1 MAGGKDIHEV
11 TNEAVGQVIART
23 ERDII
28 RAYSEMIRRVL
39 KKLPLVNMG
48 FVKGDG
54 KTWED
59 LRKHPMFRKALHE
72 EVERMTERWE
82 RATREGI
89 GRGWWM
95 GERESDAVVDGYF
108 AGRSVPRGLRN
119 SYKHRNNK
127 ALQAFLTRGNGFYS
141 RRVWQEGE
149 RVERHLC
156 DSIAEGLTEGMSA
169 QKMSRKIR
177 EDLRYPDKLFRRVR
191 NKYGELVLSRNA
203 RAFHPGQGVYRS
215 SYKNAMRLARTEINT
230 AYRTADHERWQE
242 MDFVKGIRV
251 SLSNNHTCNGVPF
264 RDICD
269 DLQGVYPKGFKFTS
283 WHPMCRCVATPIM
296 EDFEEFLKRKING
309 GEARKGVEEVP
320 RNFKD
325 WVRNNGARIE
335 EAGERGR
342 VPYFLKDNARLVD
355 KGCGTNLELPLLKKD
370 TERIMAKAKEVG
382 DEVQATAERIAGRY
396 GATCT
401 PINYKS
407 EQSIMRKVMTERNS
421 YPAFSVSSLKD
432 TARTTIIAERKDIDS
447 IIDELSKEPSVKL
460 FQRDT
465 GKSAVKRQTADRYM
479 GYTGT
484 IVNLKMPNGLLAEV
498 QVNTPKMIYAK
509 EPREIAEQL
518 IGKEKW
524 LDIRRETGLEGGL
537 GHKLYE
543 RMRVLANGSKEYQK
557 LVRQSIEYYAH
568 FQD

>member
-1 MAGGKDIHEV
+1 MAGGKNIHEV
-11 TNEAVGQVIART
+11 TNEAVGRVIART

-95 GERESDAVVDGYF
+95 GERESDAIVDGYF
-108 AGRSVPRGLRN
+108 AGRSVPKGLRD

-127 ALQAFLTRGNGFYS
+127 ALQAFLQRGGGFYS

-156 DSIAEGLTEGMSA
+156 DSIAEGLSEGMST
-169 QKMSRKIR
+169 QKLSRKIR

-191 NKYGELVLSRNA
+191 NKYGELVLSKNA

-242 MDFVKGIRV
+242 LDFVKGIRV

-269 DLQGVYPKGFKFTS
+269 DLQGVYPKGFKFTG
-283 WHPMCRCVATPIM
+283 WHPQCRCIATPIM
-296 EDFEEFLKRKING
+296 EDFEGFLKRKING

-320 RNFKD
+320 KNFKE

-335 EAGERGR
+335 EAGERGKL
-342 VPYFLKDNARLVD
+342 PYFLNDN
-355 KGCGTNLELPLLKKD
+355 KELWINTHQNECITKLLDGKEPPIKHTKQEIVVAD
-370 TERIMAKAKEVG
+370 PKRFRRAIAKEKIRNKNGWMVDVHDDYSEEKCFLTKDGKAGVAVTKDGDIVSLFSSVG
-382 DEVQATAERIAGRY
+382 GDHRSEKLIMMAIENGGCKCDCYGGGLENIYRKFGAEAVGRVKFNREY
-396 GATCT
+396 APDAWKLLPDGDPRKKEYDVVAMIF
-401 PINYKS
+401 PKS
-407 EQSIMRKVMTERNS
+407 VKE
-421 YPAFSVSSLKD
+421 SVDLWKSLD
-432 TARTTIIAERKDIDS
+432 TIK
-447 IIDELSKEPSVKL
+447 LSEVKL
-460 FQRDT
+460 FGDYDEMIKFRD
-465 GKSAVKRQTADRYM
+465 S
-479 GYTGT
+479 
-484 IVNLKMPNGLLAEV
+484 LL
-498 QVNTPKMIYAK
+498 
-509 EPREIAEQL
+509 
-518 IGKEKW
+518 
-524 LDIRRETGLEGGL
+524 D
-537 GHKLYE
+537 
-543 RMRVLANGSKEYQK
+543 
-557 LVRQSIEYYAH
+557 
-568 FQD
+568 

>member
-1 MAGGKDIHEV
+1 MAGGKNIHEV
-11 TNEAVGQVIART
+11 TNEAVGRVIART

-95 GERESDAVVDGYF
+95 GERESDAIVDGYF
-108 AGRSVPRGLRN
+108 AGRSVPKGLRD

-127 ALQAFLTRGNGFYS
+127 ALQAFLQRGGGFYS

-156 DSIAEGLTEGMSA
+156 DSIAEGLSEGMSA
-169 QKMSRKIR
+169 QKLSRKIR

-191 NKYGELVLSRNA
+191 NKYGELVLSKNA

-242 MDFVKGIRV
+242 LDFVKGIRV

-269 DLQGVYPKGFKFTS
+269 DLQGVYPKGFKFTG
-283 WHPMCRCVATPIM
+283 WHPQCRCIATPIM
-296 EDFEEFLKRKING
+296 EDFEGFLKRKING

-320 RNFKD
+320 KNFKE

-335 EAGERGR
+335 EAGERGKL
-342 VPYFLKDNARLVD
+342 PYFLNDN
-355 KGCGTNLELPLLKKD
+355 KELWIN
-370 TERIMAKAKEVG
+370 THQNERITKLLDGKEPPIKHTKQEIVVADPKRFRRAIAKEKIRNKNGWMVDVHDDYSEEKCFLTKDGKAGVAVTKDGDIVSLFSSVG
-382 DEVQATAERIAGRY
+382 GDHRSEKLIMMAIENGGCKCDCYGGGLENIYRKFGAEAVGRVKFNREY
-396 GATCT
+396 APDAWKLLPDGDPRKKEYDVVAMIF
-401 PINYKS
+401 PKS
-407 EQSIMRKVMTERNS
+407 VKE
-421 YPAFSVSSLKD
+421 SVDLWKSLD
-432 TARTTIIAERKDIDS
+432 TIK
-447 IIDELSKEPSVKL
+447 LSEVKL
-460 FQRDT
+460 FGDYDEMIKFRD
-465 GKSAVKRQTADRYM
+465 S
-479 GYTGT
+479 
-484 IVNLKMPNGLLAEV
+484 LL
-498 QVNTPKMIYAK
+498 
-509 EPREIAEQL
+509 
-518 IGKEKW
+518 
-524 LDIRRETGLEGGL
+524 D
-537 GHKLYE
+537 
-543 RMRVLANGSKEYQK
+543 
-557 LVRQSIEYYAH
+557 
-568 FQD
+568 

>member
-11 TNEAVGQVIART
+11 TNEAVGRVIART

-95 GERESDAVVDGYF
+95 GERESDAIVDGYF
-108 AGRSVPRGLRN
+108 AGRSVPKGLRD

-127 ALQAFLTRGNGFYS
+127 ALQAFLQRGGGFYS

-156 DSIAEGLTEGMSA
+156 DSIAEGLSEGMSA
-169 QKMSRKIR
+169 QKLSRKIR
-177 EDLRYPDKLFRRVR
+177 EDLWYPDKLFRRVR
-191 NKYGELVLSRNA
+191 NKYGELVLSKNA

-242 MDFVKGIRV
+242 LDFVKGIRV

-269 DLQGVYPKGFKFTS
+269 DLQGVYPKGFKFTG
-283 WHPMCRCVATPIM
+283 WHPQCRCIATPIM
-296 EDFEEFLKRKING
+296 EDFEGFLKRKING

-320 RNFKD
+320 KNFKE

-335 EAGERGR
+335 EAGERGKL
-342 VPYFLKDNARLVD
+342 PYFLNDN
-355 KGCGTNLELPLLKKD
+355 KELWIN
-370 TERIMAKAKEVG
+370 THQNERITKLLDGKEPPIKHTKQEIVVADPKRFRRAIAKEKIRNKNGWMVDVHDDYSEEKCFLTKDGKAGVAVTKDGDIVSLFSSVG
-382 DEVQATAERIAGRY
+382 GDHRSEKLIMMAIENGGCKCDCYGGGLENIYRKFGAEAVGRVKFNREY
-396 GATCT
+396 APDAWKLLPDGDPRKKEYDVVAMIF
-401 PINYKS
+401 PKS
-407 EQSIMRKVMTERNS
+407 VKE
-421 YPAFSVSSLKD
+421 SVDLWKSLD
-432 TARTTIIAERKDIDS
+432 TIK
-447 IIDELSKEPSVKL
+447 LSEVKL
-460 FQRDT
+460 FGDYDEMIKFRD
-465 GKSAVKRQTADRYM
+465 S
-479 GYTGT
+479 
-484 IVNLKMPNGLLAEV
+484 LL
-498 QVNTPKMIYAK
+498 
-509 EPREIAEQL
+509 
-518 IGKEKW
+518 
-524 LDIRRETGLEGGL
+524 D
-537 GHKLYE
+537 
-543 RMRVLANGSKEYQK
+543 
-557 LVRQSIEYYAH
+557 
-568 FQD
+568 

>member
-11 TNEAVGQVIART
+11 TNEAVGRVIART

-48 FVKGDG
+48 FIKGDG

-95 GERESDAVVDGYF
+95 GERESDAIVDGYF
-108 AGRSVPRGLRN
+108 AGRSVPKGLRN

-127 ALQAFLTRGNGFYS
+127 ALQAFLKRDGGFYS

-149 RVERHLC
+149 RAERHLC
-156 DSIAEGLTEGMSA
+156 DSIAEGLSEGMSA
-169 QKMSRKIR
+169 QELSRKIR

-191 NKYGELVLSRNA
+191 NKYGELVLSKNA

-242 MDFVKGIRV
+242 LDFVKGIRV

-283 WHPMCRCVATPIM
+283 WHPCCRCIATPIM
-296 EDFEEFLKRKING
+296 EDFEEFLKRKIDG

-320 RNFKD
+320 KNFKE

-335 EAGERGR
+335 EAGERGKL
-342 VPYFLKDNARLVD
+342 PYFLNDN
-355 KGCGTNLELPLLKKD
+355 KKLWIN
-370 TERIMAKAKEVG
+370 THQNERITKLLDGKEPPIKHTKQEIVVADPKRFRRAIAKEKIRNKNGWMVDVHADYSEEKCFLTKDGKAGVAVTKDG
-382 DEVQATAERIAGRY
+382 DIV
-396 GATCT
+396 
-401 PINYKS
+401 S
-407 EQSIMRKVMTERNS
+407 LFS
-421 YPAFSVSSLKD
+421 SVSRDHRSEKLIMMAIENGGCKCD
-432 TARTTIIAERKDIDS
+432 CYGGGLQNIYRRFGAEAVGRTPFNREYAPPAWKALPDGDPRKQEWDVVAMIFPKS
-447 IIDELSKEPSVKL
+447 VRESVKL
-460 FQRDT
+460 WYKDARVDLSTIRLFDDYEEMLKFRD
-465 GKSAVKRQTADRYM
+465 S
-479 GYTGT
+479 
-484 IVNLKMPNGLLAEV
+484 LL
-498 QVNTPKMIYAK
+498 
-509 EPREIAEQL
+509 
-518 IGKEKW
+518 
-524 LDIRRETGLEGGL
+524 
-537 GHKLYE
+537 
-543 RMRVLANGSKEYQK
+543 
-557 LVRQSIEYYAH
+557 
-568 FQD
+568 

>member
-11 TNEAVGQVIART
+11 TNEAVGRVIART

-95 GERESDAVVDGYF
+95 GERESDAIVDGYF

-127 ALQAFLTRGNGFYS
+127 ALQAFLKRGGGFYS

-156 DSIAEGLTEGMSA
+156 DSIAEGLSEGMSA
-169 QKMSRKIR
+169 QKLSRKIR

-191 NKYGELVLSRNA
+191 NKYGELVLSKNA

-242 MDFVKGIRV
+242 LDFVKGIRV

-269 DLQGVYPKGFKFTS
+269 DLQGVYPKGFKFTH
-283 WHPMCRCVATPIM
+283 WHPQCRCIATPIM

-320 RNFKD
+320 KNFKE

-335 EAGERGR
+335 EAGERGKL
-342 VPYFLKDNARLVD
+342 PYFLNDN
-355 KGCGTNLELPLLKKD
+355 KELWIN
-370 TERIMAKAKEVG
+370 THQNERITKLLDGKEPPIKHTKQEIVVADPERFRRAIAKEKIRNKNGWMVDVHDDYSEEKCFLTKDGKAGVAVTKDGDIVSLFSSVG
-382 DEVQATAERIAGRY
+382 GDNRSEKLIMMAIENGGCKCDCYGGGLQNIYARFGAEAVGR
-396 GATCT
+396 T
-401 PINYKS
+401 PFNREYAPEAWKLLPDGDPRKQEYDVVAMIFPKS
-407 EQSIMRKVMTERNS
+407 VRE
-421 YPAFSVSSLKD
+421 
-432 TARTTIIAERKDIDS
+432 
-447 IIDELSKEPSVKL
+447 SVKL
-460 FQRDT
+460 WDKGRKIDLDTIRLFGDYDEMLKFRD
-465 GKSAVKRQTADRYM
+465 S
-479 GYTGT
+479 
-484 IVNLKMPNGLLAEV
+484 LL
-498 QVNTPKMIYAK
+498 
-509 EPREIAEQL
+509 
-518 IGKEKW
+518 
-524 LDIRRETGLEGGL
+524 
-537 GHKLYE
+537 
-543 RMRVLANGSKEYQK
+543 
-557 LVRQSIEYYAH
+557 
-568 FQD
+568 

>member
-1 MAGGKDIHEV
+1 MGKDIHEV
-11 TNEAVGQVIART
+11 TNEAVGRVIART

-82 RATREGI
+82 QATREGI

-95 GERESDAVVDGYF
+95 GERESDAIVDGYF

-127 ALQAFLTRGNGFYS
+127 ALQAFLKRDGRFYS

-156 DSIAEGLTEGMSA
+156 DSIAEGLSEGMSA
-169 QKMSRKIR
+169 QKLSRKIR

-191 NKYGELVLSRNA
+191 NKYGELVLSKNA

-242 MDFVKGIRV
+242 LDFVKGIRV

-269 DLQGVYPKGFKFTS
+269 DLQGVYPKGFKFTH
-283 WHPMCRCVATPIM
+283 WHPQCRCIATPIM
-296 EDFEEFLKRKING
+296 EDFEDFLKRKING

-320 RNFKD
+320 KNFKE
-325 WVRNNGARIE
+325 WIRNNGARIE
-335 EAGERGR
+335 EAGESGKL
-342 VPYFLKDNARLVD
+342 PYFLNDN
-355 KGCGTNLELPLLKKD
+355 KELWIN
-370 TERIMAKAKEVG
+370 THQNERITKLLDGKEPPIKHTKQEIVVADPKRFRRAIAKEKIRNKNGWMVDVHDDYSEEKCFLTKDGKAGVAVTKDGDIVSLFSSVG
-382 DEVQATAERIAGRY
+382 GDHRSEKLIMMAIENGGCKCDCYGGGLENIYRKFGAEAVGRVKFNREY
-396 GATCT
+396 APDAWKLLPDGDPRKKEYDVVAMIF
-401 PINYKS
+401 PKS
-407 EQSIMRKVMTERNS
+407 VKE
-421 YPAFSVSSLKD
+421 SVDLWKSLD
-432 TARTTIIAERKDIDS
+432 TIK
-447 IIDELSKEPSVKL
+447 LSEVKL
-460 FQRDT
+460 FGDYDEMIKFRD
-465 GKSAVKRQTADRYM
+465 S
-479 GYTGT
+479 
-484 IVNLKMPNGLLAEV
+484 LL
-498 QVNTPKMIYAK
+498 
-509 EPREIAEQL
+509 
-518 IGKEKW
+518 
-524 LDIRRETGLEGGL
+524 D
-537 GHKLYE
+537 
-543 RMRVLANGSKEYQK
+543 
-557 LVRQSIEYYAH
+557 
-568 FQD
+568 

>member
-11 TNEAVGQVIART
+11 TNEAVGRVIART

-82 RATREGI
+82 QATREGI

-95 GERESDAVVDGYF
+95 GERESDAIVDGYF

-127 ALQAFLTRGNGFYS
+127 SLQAFLKRGGGFYS

-156 DSIAEGLTEGMSA
+156 DSIAEGLSEGMSA
-169 QKMSRKIR
+169 QKLSRKIR

-191 NKYGELVLSRNA
+191 NKYGELVLSKNA

-242 MDFVKGIRV
+242 LDFVKGIRV

-269 DLQGVYPKGFKFTS
+269 DLQGVYPKGFKFTH
-283 WHPMCRCVATPIM
+283 WHPQCRCIATPIM

-320 RNFKD
+320 KNFKE

-335 EAGERGR
+335 EAGERGKL
-342 VPYFLKDNARLVD
+342 PYFLNDN
-355 KGCGTNLELPLLKKD
+355 KELWIN
-370 TERIMAKAKEVG
+370 THQNERITKLLDGKEPPIKHTKQEIVVADPERFRRAIAKEKVRNKNGWMVDVHDDYSEEKCFLTKDGKAGVAVTKDGDIVSLFSSVG
-382 DEVQATAERIAGRY
+382 GDNRSEKLIMMAIENGGCKCDCYGGGLQNIYARFGAEAVGR
-396 GATCT
+396 T
-401 PINYKS
+401 PFNREYAPDAWKLLPDGDPRKKEYDVVAMIFPKS
-407 EQSIMRKVMTERNS
+407 VKE
-421 YPAFSVSSLKD
+421 SVDLWKSLD
-432 TARTTIIAERKDIDS
+432 TIK
-447 IIDELSKEPSVKL
+447 LSEVKL
-460 FQRDT
+460 FGDYDEMIKFRD
-465 GKSAVKRQTADRYM
+465 S
-479 GYTGT
+479 
-484 IVNLKMPNGLLAEV
+484 LL
-498 QVNTPKMIYAK
+498 
-509 EPREIAEQL
+509 
-518 IGKEKW
+518 
-524 LDIRRETGLEGGL
+524 D
-537 GHKLYE
+537 
-543 RMRVLANGSKEYQK
+543 
-557 LVRQSIEYYAH
+557 
-568 FQD
+568 

>member
-1 MAGGKDIHEV
+1 MAGGKNIHEV
-11 TNEAVGQVIART
+11 TNEAVGRVIART

-95 GERESDAVVDGYF
+95 GERESDAIVDGYF
-108 AGRSVPRGLRN
+108 AGRSVPKGLRD

-127 ALQAFLTRGNGFYS
+127 ALQAFLQRGGGFYS

-156 DSIAEGLTEGMSA
+156 DSIAEGLSEGMST
-169 QKMSRKIR
+169 QKLSRKIR

-191 NKYGELVLSRNA
+191 NKYGELVLSKNA

-242 MDFVKGIRV
+242 LDFVKGIRV

-269 DLQGVYPKGFKFTS
+269 DLQGVYPKGFKFTG
-283 WHPMCRCVATPIM
+283 WHPQCRCIATPIM
-296 EDFEEFLKRKING
+296 EDFEGFLKRKING

-320 RNFKD
+320 KNFKE

-335 EAGERGR
+335 EAGERGKL
-342 VPYFLKDNARLVD
+342 PYFLNDN
-355 KGCGTNLELPLLKKD
+355 KELWINTHQNECITKLLDGKEPPIKHTKQEIVVAD
-370 TERIMAKAKEVG
+370 PKRFRRAIAKEKIRNKNGWMVDVHDDYSEEKCFLTKDGKAGVAVTKDGDIVSLFSSVG
-382 DEVQATAERIAGRY
+382 GDHRSEKLIMMAIENGGCKCDCYGGGLENIYRKFGAEAVGRVKFNREY
-396 GATCT
+396 APDAWKLLPDGDPRKKEYDVVAMIF
-401 PINYKS
+401 PKS
-407 EQSIMRKVMTERNS
+407 VKE
-421 YPAFSVSSLKD
+421 SVDLWKSLD
-432 TARTTIIAERKDIDS
+432 TIK
-447 IIDELSKEPSVKL
+447 LSEVKL
-460 FQRDT
+460 FGDYDEMIKSRD
-465 GKSAVKRQTADRYM
+465 S
-479 GYTGT
+479 
-484 IVNLKMPNGLLAEV
+484 LL
-498 QVNTPKMIYAK
+498 
-509 EPREIAEQL
+509 
-518 IGKEKW
+518 
-524 LDIRRETGLEGGL
+524 D
-537 GHKLYE
+537 
-543 RMRVLANGSKEYQK
+543 
-557 LVRQSIEYYAH
+557 
-568 FQD
+568 

>member
-1 MAGGKDIHEV
+1 MGKDIHEV
-11 TNEAVGQVIART
+11 TNEAVGRVIART

-95 GERESDAVVDGYF
+95 GERESDAIVDGYF
-108 AGRSVPRGLRN
+108 AGRSVPKGLRD

-127 ALQAFLTRGNGFYS
+127 ALQAFLQRGGGFYS

-156 DSIAEGLTEGMSA
+156 DSIAEGLSEGMSA
-169 QKMSRKIR
+169 QKLSRKIR
-177 EDLRYPDKLFRRVR
+177 EDLWYPDKLFRRVR
-191 NKYGELVLSRNA
+191 NKYGELVLSKNA

-242 MDFVKGIRV
+242 LDFVKGIRV

-269 DLQGVYPKGFKFTS
+269 DLQGVYPKGFKFTH
-283 WHPMCRCVATPIM
+283 WHPSCRCIATPIM

-320 RNFKD
+320 KNFKE

-335 EAGERGR
+335 EAGERGKL
-342 VPYFLKDNARLVD
+342 PYFLNDN
-355 KGCGTNLELPLLKKD
+355 KELWIN
-370 TERIMAKAKEVG
+370 THQNERITKLLDGKEPPIKHTKQEIVVADPKRFRRAIAKEKIRNKNGWMVDVHDDYSEEKCFLTKDGKAGVAVTKDGDIVSLFSSVG
-382 DEVQATAERIAGRY
+382 GDHRSEKLIMMAIENGGCKCDCYGGGLENIYRKFGAEAVGRVKFNREY
-396 GATCT
+396 APDAWKLLPDGDPRKKEYDVVAMIF
-401 PINYKS
+401 PKS
-407 EQSIMRKVMTERNS
+407 VKE
-421 YPAFSVSSLKD
+421 SVDLWKSLD
-432 TARTTIIAERKDIDS
+432 TIK
-447 IIDELSKEPSVKL
+447 LSEVKL
-460 FQRDT
+460 FGDYDEMIKFRD
-465 GKSAVKRQTADRYM
+465 S
-479 GYTGT
+479 
-484 IVNLKMPNGLLAEV
+484 LL
-498 QVNTPKMIYAK
+498 
-509 EPREIAEQL
+509 
-518 IGKEKW
+518 
-524 LDIRRETGLEGGL
+524 D
-537 GHKLYE
+537 
-543 RMRVLANGSKEYQK
+543 
-557 LVRQSIEYYAH
+557 
-568 FQD
+568 

>member
-11 TNEAVGQVIART
+11 TNEAVGRVIART

-48 FVKGDG
+48 FIKGDG

-72 EVERMTERWE
+72 EVERMTERWK

-95 GERESDAVVDGYF
+95 GERESDAIVDGYF

-119 SYKHRNNK
+119 SYKHRNDK
-127 ALQAFLTRGNGFYS
+127 ALQAFLKRGGGFYS
-141 RRVWQEGE
+141 RRVWQDGE

-156 DSIAEGLTEGMSA
+156 DSIAEGLSEGMSA
-169 QKMSRKIR
+169 QKLSRKIR

-191 NKYGELVLSRNA
+191 NKYGELVLSKNA
-203 RAFHPGQGVYRS
+203 REFHPGQGVYRS

-242 MDFVKGIRV
+242 LDFVKGIRV

-269 DLQGVYPKGFKFTS
+269 DLQGVYPKGFKFTG
-283 WHPMCRCVATPIM
+283 WHPQCRCMATPIM

-320 RNFKD
+320 KNFKE

-335 EAGERGR
+335 EAGERGKL
-342 VPYFLKDNARLVD
+342 PYFLNDN
-355 KGCGTNLELPLLKKD
+355 KELWIN
-370 TERIMAKAKEVG
+370 THQNERITKLLDGKEPPIKHTKQEIVVADPKRFRRAIAKEKIRNKNGWMVDVHDDYSEEKCFLTKDGKAGVAVTKDGDIVSLFSSVG
-382 DEVQATAERIAGRY
+382 GDHRSEKLIMMAIENGGCKCDCYGGGLENIYRKFGAEAVGRVKFNREY
-396 GATCT
+396 APDAWKLLPDGDPRKKEYDVVAMIF
-401 PINYKS
+401 PKS
-407 EQSIMRKVMTERNS
+407 VKE
-421 YPAFSVSSLKD
+421 SVDLWKSLD
-432 TARTTIIAERKDIDS
+432 TIK
-447 IIDELSKEPSVKL
+447 LSEVKL
-460 FQRDT
+460 FGDYDEMIKFRD
-465 GKSAVKRQTADRYM
+465 S
-479 GYTGT
+479 
-484 IVNLKMPNGLLAEV
+484 LL
-498 QVNTPKMIYAK
+498 
-509 EPREIAEQL
+509 
-518 IGKEKW
+518 
-524 LDIRRETGLEGGL
+524 D
-537 GHKLYE
+537 
-543 RMRVLANGSKEYQK
+543 
-557 LVRQSIEYYAH
+557 
-568 FQD
+568 

>member
-1 MAGGKDIHEV
+1 MAGGKNIHEV
-11 TNEAVGQVIART
+11 TNEAVGRVIART

-39 KKLPLVNMG
+39 KQLPLVNMG

-95 GERESDAVVDGYF
+95 GERESDAIVDGYF
-108 AGRSVPRGLRN
+108 AGRSVPKGLRD

-127 ALQAFLTRGNGFYS
+127 ALQAFLQRGGGFYS

-156 DSIAEGLTEGMSA
+156 DSIAEGLSEGMST
-169 QKMSRKIR
+169 QKLSRKIR

-191 NKYGELVLSRNA
+191 NKYGELVLSKNA

-242 MDFVKGIRV
+242 LDFVKGIRV

-269 DLQGVYPKGFKFTS
+269 DLQGVYPKGFKFTG
-283 WHPMCRCVATPIM
+283 WHPQCRCIATPIM
-296 EDFEEFLKRKING
+296 EDFEGFLKRKING

-320 RNFKD
+320 KNFKE

-335 EAGERGR
+335 EAGERGKL
-342 VPYFLKDNARLVD
+342 PYFLNDN
-355 KGCGTNLELPLLKKD
+355 KELWINTHQNECITKLLDGKEPPIKHTKQEIVVAD
-370 TERIMAKAKEVG
+370 PKRFRRAIAKEKIRNKNGWMVDVHDDYSEEKCFLTKDGKAGVAVTKDGDIVSLFSSVG
-382 DEVQATAERIAGRY
+382 GDHRSEKLIMMAIENGGCKCDCYGGGLENIYRKFGAEAVGRVKFNREY
-396 GATCT
+396 APDAWKLLPDGDPRKKEYDVVAMIF
-401 PINYKS
+401 PKS
-407 EQSIMRKVMTERNS
+407 VKE
-421 YPAFSVSSLKD
+421 SVDLWKSLD
-432 TARTTIIAERKDIDS
+432 TIK
-447 IIDELSKEPSVKL
+447 LSEVKL
-460 FQRDT
+460 FGDYDEMIKFRD
-465 GKSAVKRQTADRYM
+465 S
-479 GYTGT
+479 
-484 IVNLKMPNGLLAEV
+484 LL
-498 QVNTPKMIYAK
+498 
-509 EPREIAEQL
+509 
-518 IGKEKW
+518 
-524 LDIRRETGLEGGL
+524 D
-537 GHKLYE
+537 
-543 RMRVLANGSKEYQK
+543 
-557 LVRQSIEYYAH
+557 
-568 FQD
+568 

>member
-1 MAGGKDIHEV
+1 MGKDIHEV
-11 TNEAVGQVIART
+11 TNEAVGRVIART

-39 KKLPLVNMG
+39 KKLPLVNIG

-95 GERESDAVVDGYF
+95 GERESDAIVDGYF
-108 AGRSVPRGLRN
+108 AGRSVPKGLRD

-127 ALQAFLTRGNGFYS
+127 ALQAFLQRGGGFYS

-156 DSIAEGLTEGMSA
+156 DSIAEGLSEGMSA
-169 QKMSRKIR
+169 QKLSRKIR
-177 EDLRYPDKLFRRVR
+177 EDLWYPDKLFRRVR
-191 NKYGELVLSRNA
+191 NKYGELVLSKNA

-242 MDFVKGIRV
+242 LDFVKGIRV

-269 DLQGVYPKGFKFTS
+269 DLQGVYPKGFKFTG
-283 WHPMCRCVATPIM
+283 WHPQCRCIATPIM
-296 EDFEEFLKRKING
+296 EDFEGFLKRKING

-320 RNFKD
+320 KNFKE

-335 EAGERGR
+335 EAGERGKL
-342 VPYFLKDNARLVD
+342 PYFLNDN
-355 KGCGTNLELPLLKKD
+355 KELWIN
-370 TERIMAKAKEVG
+370 THQNERITKLLDGKEPPIKHTKQEIVVADPKRFRRAIAKEKIRNKNGWMVDVHDDYSEEKCFLTKDGKAGVAVTKDGDIVSLFSSVG
-382 DEVQATAERIAGRY
+382 GDHRSEKLIMMAIENGGCKCDCYGGGLENIYRKFGAEAVGRVKFNREY
-396 GATCT
+396 APDAWKLLPDGDPRKKEYDVVAMIF
-401 PINYKS
+401 PKS
-407 EQSIMRKVMTERNS
+407 VKE
-421 YPAFSVSSLKD
+421 SVDLWKSLD
-432 TARTTIIAERKDIDS
+432 TIK
-447 IIDELSKEPSVKL
+447 LSEVKL
-460 FQRDT
+460 FGDYDEMIKFRD
-465 GKSAVKRQTADRYM
+465 S
-479 GYTGT
+479 
-484 IVNLKMPNGLLAEV
+484 LL
-498 QVNTPKMIYAK
+498 
-509 EPREIAEQL
+509 
-518 IGKEKW
+518 
-524 LDIRRETGLEGGL
+524 D
-537 GHKLYE
+537 
-543 RMRVLANGSKEYQK
+543 
-557 LVRQSIEYYAH
+557 
-568 FQD
+568 

>member
-1 MAGGKDIHEV
+1 MGKDIHEV
-11 TNEAVGQVIART
+11 TNEAVGRVIART

-95 GERESDAVVDGYF
+95 GERESDAIVDGYF

-127 ALQAFLTRGNGFYS
+127 ALQAFLKRGGGFYS

-156 DSIAEGLTEGMSA
+156 DSIAEGLSA
-169 QKMSRKIR
+169 QKLSRKIR

-191 NKYGELVLSRNA
+191 NKYGELVLSKNA

-242 MDFVKGIRV
+242 LDFVKGIRV

-269 DLQGVYPKGFKFTS
+269 DLQGVYPKGFKFTH
-283 WHPMCRCVATPIM
+283 WHPQCRCIATPIM

-320 RNFKD
+320 KNFKE

-335 EAGERGR
+335 EAGERGKL
-342 VPYFLKDNARLVD
+342 PYFLNDN
-355 KGCGTNLELPLLKKD
+355 KELWIN
-370 TERIMAKAKEVG
+370 THQNERITKLLDGKEPPIKHTKQEIVVADPERFRRAIAKEKIRNKNGWMVDVHDDYSEEKCFLTKDGKAGVAVTKDGDIVSLFSSVG
-382 DEVQATAERIAGRY
+382 GDNRSEKLIMMAIENGGCKCDCYGGGLQNIYARFGAEAVGR
-396 GATCT
+396 T
-401 PINYKS
+401 PFNREYAPEAWKLLPDGDPRKQEYDVVAMIFPKS
-407 EQSIMRKVMTERNS
+407 VRE
-421 YPAFSVSSLKD
+421 
-432 TARTTIIAERKDIDS
+432 
-447 IIDELSKEPSVKL
+447 SVKL
-460 FQRDT
+460 WDKGRKIDLDTIRLFGDYDEMLKFRD
-465 GKSAVKRQTADRYM
+465 S
-479 GYTGT
+479 
-484 IVNLKMPNGLLAEV
+484 LL
-498 QVNTPKMIYAK
+498 
-509 EPREIAEQL
+509 
-518 IGKEKW
+518 
-524 LDIRRETGLEGGL
+524 
-537 GHKLYE
+537 
-543 RMRVLANGSKEYQK
+543 
-557 LVRQSIEYYAH
+557 
-568 FQD
+568 